1 MQTDETNLLV
11 EWGWFLSGRQL
22 LWSELPFALQ
32 EKLQAQRPQLNLI
45 QIKAAIQKQD
55 QQFYCCRCQTA
66 IQSDWQLASG
76 YYYCSA
82 CLGLGR
88 VSQMDDLVYLPEQ
101 NNFPTGSALT
111 WSGELTATQKQVSTA
126 ILKQFQTQPNVQ
138 LLWAVTGAGKT
149 EMTFPLIDAYL
160 AQRGRVGLVSPRID
174 VCNELAPRLA
184 TAFAHTS
191 QGLLHGQQHEPYRYP
206 QLVIATTHQMLRFR
220 EAFDLLIVDEVDA
233 FPYAHN
239 LMLQKALAR
248 AVKRT
253 GRQLY
258 LSATPPVILR
268 RTAEKQQS
276 LHYLPRRFHGRPLP
290 LPQLMIGRVF
300 KQGGLG
306 WQVRQIFQQLLPKKR
321 RILVFVPQAQS
332 LAIYEE
338 HFRNCFPEIKTQ
350 TVHAKDRERI
360 EKVAAFRA
368 GDGQVLF
375 TTTILERGVT
385 LAHVD
390 IVVLNA
396 NHPNFTLVSLV
407 QIAGRADR
415 AVDGPNGQVFFCSEY
430 VSFNMIKAR
439 QQIQQLNQKAG
450 F

>member
-1 MQTDETNLLV
+1 MKTEETKLLA
-11 EWGWFLSGRQL
+11 EWGSFLSGRQL
-22 LWSELPFALQ
+22 LLSELPLTLQ
-32 EKLQAQRPQLNLI
+32 EKLQAQRQQLSLI
-45 QIKAAIQKQD
+45 QIETAIQKQGA
-55 QQFYCCRCQTA
+55 QFYCRRCQSVIKT
-66 IQSDWQLASG
+66 DCQLATG

-82 CLGLGR
+82 CLNLGR
-88 VSQMDDLVYLPEQ
+88 VSQTDDLVYLPEQ
-101 NNFPTGSALT
+101 NHFPKEPALT

-126 ILKQFQTQPNVQ
+126 ILKQFQVRRTVQ

-149 EMTFPLIDAYL
+149 EMTFPLIDTYL
-160 AQRGRVGLVSPRID
+160 ARGGRVGLVSPRID

-184 TAFAHTS
+184 IAFAHTR

-233 FPYAHN
+233 FPYAHDV
-239 LMLQKALAR
+239 MLQKALFR
-248 AVKRT
+248 AVKTT

-258 LSATPPVILR
+258 LSATPPTTLR
-268 RTAEKQQS
+268 KTAQRQQS

-290 LPQLMIGRVF
+290 LPQLVMGHIF
-300 KQGGLG
+300 KSQGLG
-306 WQVRQIFQQLLPKKR
+306 LGVRHIFQQLIAKQR
-321 RILVFVPQAQS
+321 RVLVFIPQAQA
-332 LAIYEE
+332 LPIYQE
-338 HFRNCFPEIKTQ
+338 HFRNSFPKIKTQ
-350 TVHAKDRERI
+350 TVHAKDRQRI

-368 GDGQVLF
+368 GEGQILF

-385 LAHVD
+385 LAYVD

-415 AVDGPNGQVFFCSEY
+415 AANGPNGQVFFCSEY
-430 VSFNMIKAR
+430 VSLNMIKAR